1 MASVS
6 RDTGERGVFHYSA
19 ALAYESDRLATP
31 ASARGKGQRET
42 PKRTNVKAK
51 NPIDRRPFR
60 SKADHQTETNLE
72 SQYRGVAIPS
82 VIAALELQKIVAAA
96 ERQARD

>member
-1 MASVS
+1 VS
-6 RDTGERGVFHYSA
+6 RDTGERGIFHYSA
-19 ALAYESDRLATP
+19 ALADDWNHSSRHR
-31 ASARGKGQRET
+31 ARRAGGQRET